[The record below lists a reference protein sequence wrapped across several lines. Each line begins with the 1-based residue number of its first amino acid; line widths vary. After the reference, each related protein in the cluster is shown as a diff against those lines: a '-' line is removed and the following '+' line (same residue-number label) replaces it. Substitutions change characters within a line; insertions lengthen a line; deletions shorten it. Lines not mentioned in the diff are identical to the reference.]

1 MSFKSDKFHSPF
13 QIPYLT
19 FEKCFE
25 ANEATEDLDMSAQA
39 GNQEMDL
46 QKDNFRAKY
55 RNFMDTYNG
64 KRQVVQG
71 SRSLDQFYYQ
81 ALPDMKL
88 RDADQVVTRYLL
100 DKDRGDKTKNGEW
113 WPILSIGQ
121 LWLWIIDKSMPHK
134 TSCLDKC
141 ELMDF
146 LDTVISS
153 STLRPDGLEDPVVEG
168 IFEHLRERN
177 NRGGGQLPP
186 SSALDL
192 AKLIVNFCIN
202 FTHTIN
208 WSLVVLG
215 VDEDKKYPKFMEK
228 TGEGGREKTRDNE
241 DHEDKENKRKD
252 RFLKSPCEIFAET
265 INQTVRSPSNVFN
278 SSNSWE

>member
-1 MSFKSDKFHSPF
+1 MCSSPTSSFLKQIYGKGCARTTALQNVQVRKLTWIKYLEDDNTAALYVRNLLRSKSDNYHSPF

-25 ANEATEDLDMSAQA
+25 ANEASEDDISVQA

-55 RNFMDTYNG
+55 QHFMDTYNG

-121 LWLWIIDKSMPHK
+121 LWLWIIDTSMSHK
-134 TSCLDKC
+134 TSCLD
-141 ELMDF
+141 
-146 LDTVISS
+146 
-153 STLRPDGLEDPVVEG
+153 
-168 IFEHLRERN
+168 
-177 NRGGGQLPP
+177 
-186 SSALDL
+186 
-192 AKLIVNFCIN
+192 
-202 FTHTIN
+202 
-208 WSLVVLG
+208 
-215 VDEDKKYPKFMEK
+215 
-228 TGEGGREKTRDNE
+228 
-241 DHEDKENKRKD
+241 
-252 RFLKSPCEIFAET
+252 
-265 INQTVRSPSNVFN
+265 
-278 SSNSWE
+278 